1 MPSNPRRIAAG
12 VLAATALMLTAAPAQ
27 AVIKVKMPVA
37 RIYGTSKAVLVGNV
51 TATHAATRVID
62 VAVVASLKGQA
73 PGDTIRIQIVSPAA
87 LFGQVAAGRPV
98 ALFVGKVRGG
108 SMAVLHLA
116 DTWLLAKRVPNTTPQ
131 VWRVVQRHDAKQ
143 TFPGRTAALVR
154 LVTQIKGGKNPILDE
169 MDVAFFRS
177 DLRKLGKL
185 NVTKPRWI
193 MAADL
198 NADKKPDLL
207 VGVAGGVRLLLAGA
221 GGYTDATDAW
231 KLRAGDA
238 AYRAVGDVNGDARPD
253 LLLGGTLWINAGTT
267 FAPAG
272 AKLLPPSGTPLAAAI
287 ADVNGDGKPDAV
299 FLTAAGELGVLENT
313 GSPNKPWRPR
323 PPKTLWTA
331 DQAPAAAYFGDWG
344 DTGKPHVLAV
354 RQTGITRYALDAAG
368 GPPADFERLT
378 GVNLARYYDRYR
390 NGFKNVQ
397 AVALDVNGDTRRDML
412 VVCDTGGLL
421 LVNRGFG
428 AFLCNYDAGGAVAP
442 HAKKPPKLR
451 LSAQSPCTSADLHN
465 DGLDDLLILTPDG
478 TLYELPNRPRKSGKA
493 PASKR

>member
-131 VWRVVQRHDAKQ
+131 VWRVVQKHDAKQ

-154 LVTQIKGGKNPILDE
+154 LVTQIKGGKNTILDE

-177 DLRKLGKL
+177 DPRKLAKL
-185 NVTKPRWI
+185 NVTQPRWI
-193 MAADL
+193 MAPDV

-207 VGVAGGVRLLLAGA
+207 IGAAGGVRLLLAAA
-221 GGYTDATDAW
+221 GGYSDATDKW
-231 KLRAGDA
+231 QLRAGNA
-238 AYRAVGDVNGDARPD
+238 TYRALGDVNGDGKVD
-253 LLLGGTLWINAGTT
+253 LLLGATLWINDGTK
-267 FAPAG
+267 FAPTS
-272 AKLLPPSGTPLAAAI
+272 AKLIPPKGNPLAAAI
-287 ADVNGDGKPDAV
+287 ADVNGDKKPDAL

-313 GSPNKPWRPR
+313 GSPNTPWRPL
-323 PPKTLWTA
+323 PHKTLWSA
-331 DQAPAAAYFGDWG
+331 GQAPVAAYFGHWG
-344 DTGKPHVLAV
+344 DTGRPHVLAV
-354 RQTGITRYALDAAG
+354 RESGITRYALDAAG

-378 GVNLARYYDRYR
+378 GVDLPRYYERYR
-390 NGFKNVQ
+390 NGFKNPQ
-397 AVALDVNGDTRRDML
+397 AVVLDVNGDGRRDML
-412 VVCDTGGLL
+412 TVCDTGGLL

-428 AFLCNYDAGGAVAP
+428 TFLCNYDAGGPVAP
-442 HAKKPPKLR
+442 HAKKPPILR
-451 LSAQSPCTSADLHN
+451 LSARTPCTSADLHN
-465 DGLDDLLILTPDG
+465 DGLDDLLVVTPDG
-478 TLYELPNRPRKSGKA
+478 TLYEVPNRPRKSGATQK
-493 PASKR
+493 